1 MPVDKKKKTQQM
13 RTQNA
18 LGRTLMKD
26 KKKERERM
34 IENYKK
40 ESIEQKSESVRRGK
54 LKSIIQTDDLTTLMQ
69 DAELNNKE
77 FEVVHQNAVIITNTG
92 FVVEKI
98 TEEQILKQKKNWNN
112 LVIPRR
118 PHWKNYINWKNK
130 NFMHGEKN

>member
-13 RTQNA
+13 KTQNA

-26 KKKERERM
+26 KKKKERERM

-98 TEEQILKQKKNWNN
+98 TEEQILKQKKK
-112 LVIPRR
+112 L
-118 PHWKNYINWKNK
+118 
-130 NFMHGEKN
+130 E